1 MRILFVM
8 LGALAM
14 VLLMGCESGDSN
26 GNFWKEKTDPVN
38 SSTPTETSPSTPAP
52 SQPATPSQPSAPSTP
67 TTPPDDSGGASDEVP
82 YSALSFTYGGVNGS
96 GASLSSPRISGL
108 RIGGGHMSYS
118 WAGPNLSSWGMSS
131 SQADALCCLFVQ
143 KGDGAWVGGK
153 FDWISSSRT
162 SRDLGH
168 VTGGYGGWS
177 LAGVPNPCNAAF
189 VIMSADGRRRS
200 NVIAGTWQR

>member
-26 GNFWKEKTDPVN
+26 GNFWKEKTDPVD
-38 SSTPTETSPSTPAP
+38 SSTSTSTPTSTSTETSPSTPAP
-52 SQPATPSQPSAPSTP
+52 SQPTTP
-67 TTPPDDSGGASDEVP
+67 TDDSGGASDEVP
-82 YSALSFTYGGVNGS
+82 YSAFSFTYGGVNGS

-108 RIGGGHMSYS
+108 RISGVHMSYS

-143 KGDGAWVGGK
+143 KSDGAWVGGK

-189 VIMSADGRRRS
+189 VIISADGRRRS